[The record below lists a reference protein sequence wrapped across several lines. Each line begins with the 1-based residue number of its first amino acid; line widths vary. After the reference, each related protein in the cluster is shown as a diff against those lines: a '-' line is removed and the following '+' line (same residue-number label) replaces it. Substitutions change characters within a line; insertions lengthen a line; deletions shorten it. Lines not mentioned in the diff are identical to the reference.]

1 MGNLYD
7 LRYQEFHLSIFLG
20 GGGFDVSNVSIVL
33 LEVICI
39 CL

>member
-1 MGNLYD
+1 MT
-7 LRYQEFHLSIFLG
+7 SIVRNAFFFFWG
-20 GGGFDVSNVSIVL
+20 GGGGGNFDVSNVSVL